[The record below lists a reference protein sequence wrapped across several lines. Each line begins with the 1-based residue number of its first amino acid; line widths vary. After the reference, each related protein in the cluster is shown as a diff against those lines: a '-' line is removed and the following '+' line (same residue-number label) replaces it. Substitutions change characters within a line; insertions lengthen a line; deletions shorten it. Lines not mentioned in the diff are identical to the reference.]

1 MTPRDSQPRCAECDS
16 GAHRMSLA
24 DTASMLTYASI
35 IDHRKVEPEH
45 VFAWHEVLGH
55 LDVTLARQAII
66 QHRRESTEYLM
77 PAHVIRGAQR
87 LRAASRAIE
96 SPPECPRHSG
106 YILSRLVATCAACE
120 REREQA

>member
-1 MTPRDSQPRCAECDS
+1 MMTPRECS
-16 GAHRMSLA
+16 EL
-24 DTASMLTYASI
+24 LTYASI
-35 IDHRKVEPEH
+35 IDNRTVTRET
-45 VFAWHEVLGH
+45 VAAWLEIVGH

-87 LRAASRAIE
+87 LRAARQAIE

-106 YILSRLVATCAACE
+106 YLITRYTPVCAACE
-120 REREQA
+120 REQENT

>member
-1 MTPRDSQPRCAECDS
+1 MTPRECS
-16 GAHRMSLA
+16 EL
-24 DTASMLTYASI
+24 LTYASI
-35 IDHRKVEPEH
+35 IDNRTVAPET
-45 VFAWHEVLGH
+45 VQAWMEVLGH

-96 SPPECPRHSG
+96 SAPTCSRHPG
-106 YILSRLVATCAACE
+106 YILTRLEPICARCQ
-120 REREQA
+120 REEQEGD